1 MRMYPTLPSGVVL
14 DTGRGGLARLSIDT
28 DICAAE
34 LYLHGAHLCRW
45 QPRSQPH
52 PVLWMS
58 EASRF
63 ESGAPIRGGVPIC
76 FPWFGPKAGDP
87 SAPVHGVARTSAWNL
102 DGVALEP
109 DGSVVVRLGLACGR
123 HASTHVAH
131 EFALAYELRLG
142 HSLSMALT
150 VTNPADVPVTFEE
163 ALHTYLAVGDVR
175 QVSVAGL
182 EGAAYLDKVDGAKR
196 KTQAD
201 ALITIAGETDRL
213 YLDTGSAV
221 TLTDPGFGRRIRVEK
236 TGSRSSVVWNPWVAK
251 SKAMPDFGDDEWPG
265 MICLETA
272 NAADNAVTVPPHAS
286 HTMTATISVEASRGS
301 SAA

>member
-1 MRMYPTLPSGVVL
+1 MSPTLPSGVVL
-14 DTGRGGLARLSIDT
+14 DSGRGGLRRLSIDT
-28 DICAAE
+28 GVCAAG

-63 ESGAPIRGGVPIC
+63 EAGAPIRGGVPIC

-102 DGVALEP
+102 DGVSREA
-109 DGSVVVRLGLACGR
+109 DGSVVVRLSLDCGVLE
-123 HASTHVAH
+123 SPHVPNG
-131 EFALAYELRLG
+131 LRLTHEVRAG
-142 HSLSMALT
+142 QELSMALT
-150 VTNPADVPVTFEE
+150 VRNPADGPATFEE

-182 EGAAYLDKVDGAKR
+182 EGTAYVDKVDGAKR
-196 KTQAD
+196 KTQTD
-201 ALITIAGETDRL
+201 ALITIGGETDRL
-213 YLDTGSAV
+213 YLDTGAAIA
-221 TLTDPGFGRRIRVEK
+221 LTDPGLGRRIRVEK
-236 TGSRSSVVWNPWVAK
+236 TGSRSTVVWNPWVAK
-251 SKAMPDFGDDEWPG
+251 SRAMADFGDDEWPG
-265 MICLETA
+265 MICIETA

-286 HTMTATISVEASRGS
+286 HSMTATISVEAG
-301 SAA
+301 

>member
-1 MRMYPTLPSGVVL
+1 MNPTLPSGVVL

-58 EASRF
+58 GRSRF
-63 ESGAPIRGGVPIC
+63 EAGAPIRGGVPIC

-87 SAPVHGVARTSAWNL
+87 SAPVHGVVRISSWNL

-109 DGSVVVRLGLACGR
+109 DGSVIVRLSLDCGALANP
-123 HASTHVAH
+123 HVPRDLV
-131 EFALAYELRLG
+131 LAYELRLG
-142 HSLSMALT
+142 HDLSMAFT
-150 VTNPADVPVTFEE
+150 VTNPGDAPITFEE

-175 QVSVAGL
+175 QVSVSGL
-182 EGAAYLDKVDGAKR
+182 EGAIYVDKVDGAKR
-196 KTQAD
+196 KTQTD

-213 YLDTGSAV
+213 YLDTGAAV
-221 TLTDPGFGRRIRVEK
+221 TLTDPGLGRRIRVEK

-251 SKAMPDFGDDEWPG
+251 SRAMADFGDDEWPG
-265 MICLETA
+265 MICIETA

-286 HTMTATISVEASRGS
+286 HSMTATLSVEAI
-301 SAA
+301 

>member
-1 MRMYPTLPSGVVL
+1 MHPTLPSGVVL

-45 QPRSQPH
+45 QPRSQAR

-58 EASRF
+58 GRSRF
-63 ESGAPIRGGVPIC
+63 EAGAPIRGGVPIC

-87 SAPVHGVARTSAWNL
+87 SAPVHGVARINAWNL
-102 DGVALEP
+102 DGVILEA
-109 DGSVVVRLGLACGR
+109 DGSVNVRLSLDSGTLASPHVPDGLR
-123 HASTHVAH
+123 
-131 EFALAYELRLG
+131 LAYELRLG
-142 HSLSMALT
+142 RGLSMALT
-150 VTNPADVPVTFEE
+150 VTNPGDAPVVFEE
-163 ALHTYLAVGDVR
+163 AVHTYFAVSDVR

-196 KTQAD
+196 KTQTE
-201 ALITIAGETDRL
+201 ALITIAAETDRL
-213 YLDTGSAV
+213 YLDTGAAI
-221 TLTDPGFGRRIRVEK
+221 TLTDPGLGRRIHVDK

-251 SKAMPDFGDDEWPG
+251 SRAMADFGDDEWPG
-265 MICLETA
+265 MICIETA

-286 HTMTATISVEASRGS
+286 HSMTAAVSLEGS
-301 SAA
+301 

>member
-1 MRMYPTLPSGVVL
+1 MTPSLPSGVVL
-14 DTGRGGLARLSIDT
+14 GTGRGGLARLSIDT
-28 DICAAE
+28 NICAAE

-63 ESGAPIRGGVPIC
+63 EAGAPIRGGVPIC
-76 FPWFGPKAGDP
+76 FPWFGPRAGDP
-87 SAPVHGVARTSAWNL
+87 SAPVHGVARISAWNL
-102 DGVALEP
+102 DGAALEP
-109 DGSVVVRLGLACGR
+109 DGSVVIRLGLVCGT
-123 HASTHVAH
+123 HASPHVLH
-131 EFALAYELRLG
+131 DLRLAYELRLG
-142 HSLSMALT
+142 RDLSMALT
-150 VTNPADVPVTFEE
+150 VTNPADVPTTFEE

-182 EGAAYLDKVDGAKR
+182 EGVTYVDKVDGAKR

-201 ALITIAGETDRL
+201 ALITVGAETDRL
-213 YLDTGSAV
+213 YLDTGAAV
-221 TLTDPGFGRRIRVEK
+221 TLEDPGLGRRIRVEK

-251 SKAMPDFGDDEWPG
+251 SRAMADFGDDEWQG
-265 MICLETA
+265 MICIETA

-286 HTMTATISVEASRGS
+286 HRMTATVSVEAARDS

>member
-28 DICAAE
+28 DICAAD

-87 SAPVHGVARTSAWNL
+87 SAPVHGVARISAWNL
-102 DGVALEP
+102 DGVTREA
-109 DGSVVVRLGLACGR
+109 DGCAVVRLSLACGR
-123 HASTHVAH
+123 HASTHVPH
-131 EFALAYELRLG
+131 DLRLAYELRLG
-142 HSLSMALT
+142 HNLSMALT
-150 VTNPADVPVTFEE
+150 VTNPADAPITFEE
-163 ALHTYLAVGDVR
+163 ALHTYLSVGDVR

-182 EGAAYLDKVDGAKR
+182 EGAAYMDKVDGAKR
-196 KTQAD
+196 KTQTG
-201 ALITIAGETDRL
+201 ALITIAGETERL
-213 YLDTGSAV
+213 YLDTEAAV
-221 TLTDPGFGRRIRVEK
+221 TLMDPSLGRRIRVEK

-251 SKAMPDFGDDEWPG
+251 SRAMSDFGDDEWPG

-286 HTMTATISVEASRGS
+286 HTMTATISVEAG
-301 SAA
+301 

>member
-1 MRMYPTLPSGVVL
+1 MNPTLPSGVVL

-87 SAPVHGVARTSAWNL
+87 SAPVHGVARISSWNL
-102 DGVALEP
+102 DSVALEA
-109 DGSVVVRLGLACGR
+109 DGTVVVSLGLVCGS
-123 HASTHVAH
+123 HASPHVPR
-131 EFALAYELRLG
+131 ELVLAYELRLG
-142 HSLSMALT
+142 RGLSMALT
-150 VTNPADVPVTFEE
+150 VTNPGDAPIVFEE
-163 ALHTYLAVGDVR
+163 ALHTYFAVGDVR
-175 QVSVAGL
+175 QVRVAGL
-182 EGAAYLDKVDGAKR
+182 EGATYVDKVDGAKR

-201 ALITIAGETDRL
+201 ALVTIGGETDRL
-213 YLDTGSAV
+213 YLDTGAAV
-221 TLTDPGFGRRIRVEK
+221 TLTDPGLGRRIRVEK

-251 SKAMPDFGDDEWPG
+251 SRAMADFGDDEWPG
-265 MICLETA
+265 MICIETA

-286 HTMTATISVEASRGS
+286 HSMTATISVKAS
-301 SAA
+301 